1 MDEEWI
7 STAEVARRLG
17 LTTRTIYGFIDRGEL
32 PAYRMG
38 RVIRVRVV
46 DLEAFI
52 ESCRVKPG
60 TVGRQVAAE
69 SPAGTTTDQ

>member
-1 MDEEWI
+1 MDSPWI
-7 STAEVARRLG
+7 STAEGARRLAV
-17 LTTRTIYGFIDRGEL
+17 TPRTVYGFIDRGEL

-52 ESCRVKPG
+52 ESCRIEPG
-60 TVGRQVAAE
+60 SLRLR
-69 SPAGTTTDQ
+69 